1 MAKKTKKSNKPL
13 SVAVNIEELKA
24 DINKLKEA
32 TTNDQIN
39 EISDKY
45 RTAVIEMQKNKDEA
59 KKKSESKEKEKKV
72 KKYKYP
78 FLMYFGHDYRD
89 VSGMF
94 EDGKSYTENEI
105 TQVLIEHGFKEFK
118 FANTIEY
125 EYFQDENCLF
135 PKLKLGN
142 RG

>member
-1 MAKKTKKSNKPL
+1 MAKKVKKSNKPL

-24 DINKLKEA
+24 DINALKEA
-32 TTNDQIN
+32 ITNEQVN
-39 EISDKY
+39 EISSKY
-45 RTAVIEMQKNKDEA
+45 KAAVVEMKKNKDEA
-59 KKKSESKEKEKKV
+59 KKKAEAQEKEKKI
-72 KKYKYP
+72 KKFKYP

-94 EDGKSYTENEI
+94 EEGKSYTEQEI
-105 TQVLIEHGFKEFK
+105 TTILIEHGFKEFK

-125 EYFQDENCLF
+125 EYFKDENCLF